1 MEIGDKSVGKFLK
14 AVWVAGFFRYM
25 GAPFPL

>member
-1 MEIGDKSVGKFLK
+1 MEIGDKSAGKLLK

-25 GAPFPL
+25 GATFPL